1 MNGFIFIAVII
12 IIILLF
18 LSIKNAYHSGFQK
31 SIKNLLSLLIPIILS
46 GTAIRIGRILLPDS
60 INISYYITGIGMIL
74 FYIVLS
80 PIIKKVASDRYR
92 KLSKRSRLFGACIGI
107 LQCWLFI
114 SFILF
119 FVNLIFYQNIP
130 ALKEYDHIISIL
142 ILPIRFFWF
151 FPNM

>member
-1 MNGFIFIAVII
+1 MNSFIFIAVI

-18 LSIKNAYHSGFQK
+18 LSIKSAYHLGFQG

-60 INISYYITGIGMIL
+60 INISYYIAGVGMII

-92 KLSKRSRLFGACIGI
+92 KVSRQSHIFGMFVGV
-107 LQCWLFI
+107 LQFWLFI
-114 SFILF
+114 SFVLF
-119 FVNLIFYQNIP
+119 FINLFFYQNIP
-130 ALKEYDHIISIL
+130 TLKEYDYIISIL

>member
-1 MNGFIFIAVII
+1 MNNFIFITII

-18 LSIKNAYHSGFQK
+18 FSIKNAYHVGFQR

-46 GTAIRIGRILLPDS
+46 GTAIRIGRILLPNS

-92 KLSKRSRLFGACIGI
+92 KVSKLSRLFGACIGI
-107 LQCWLFI
+107 LQCWLLI

-119 FVNLIFYQNIP
+119 FINLMFYQSFPVLRSYN
-130 ALKEYDHIISIL
+130 YIISIL
-142 ILPIRFFWF
+142 TLPIRFFWF

>member
-1 MNGFIFIAVII
+1 MNIFISITVI

-18 LSIKNAYHSGFQK
+18 LFIKNAYHLGFQR
-31 SIKNLLSLLIPIILS
+31 SVKNLLSLLIPIILS

-80 PIIKKVASDRYR
+80 PIIRKVASDRYR
-92 KLSKRSRLFGACIGI
+92 KVSKQSRLFGVCIGI
-107 LQCWLFI
+107 LQCWLLV

-119 FVNLIFYQNIP
+119 FINLIFYQNTQ
-130 ALKEYDHIISIL
+130 ALKTYDQIISIL
-142 ILPIRFFWF
+142 MLPVHFFWF

>member
-1 MNGFIFIAVII
+1 MNSFILITGI
-12 IIILLF
+12 IIILLLLF
-18 LSIKNAYHSGFQK
+18 IKNSYYLGFEK
-31 SIKNLLSLLIPIILS
+31 SIKNLLSLLVPIILS

-74 FYIVLS
+74 FYLVLA
-80 PIIKKVASDRYR
+80 PIITKVTSDRYR
-92 KLSKRSRLFGACIGI
+92 KVSKKSRIYGACVGI

-119 FVNLIFYQNIP
+119 FINLIFYKNIP
-130 ALKEYDHIISIL
+130 VLQKYDHIISIL
-142 ILPIRFFWF
+142 TLPIQFFWN

>member
-1 MNGFIFIAVII
+1 MNSFIFIAII
-12 IIILLF
+12 IIILMF
-18 LSIKNAYHSGFQK
+18 FFIKNAYNLGFK
-31 SIKNLLSLLIPIILS
+31 RSIKNLLSLLIPIILS

-60 INISYYITGIGMIL
+60 INISYYIAGVGMIL

-80 PIIKKVASDRYR
+80 PIIKKVPSDRYK
-92 KLSKRSRLFGACIGI
+92 KLATQSRLQGVCVGI
-107 LQCWLFI
+107 LQCWLLI

-119 FVNLIFYQNIP
+119 FINLFFYQSAPIP
-130 ALKEYDHIISIL
+130 RPYDQIMSIL